1 MRLIV
6 TRVQPQAQQWAQAL
20 CTSGHDAVALPLIET
35 RGLQDTSAIRQ
46 ASLRLAD
53 YAAVMFV
60 SAHAVNHFYKEN
72 KALALTGKAQAAIS
86 TRAWATGPGTSA
98 ALATQGVPVHLTD
111 APVLDAGQFDS
122 ENLWW
127 RVHTQIHPG
136 TRVLIV
142 RGDTPGSDEPAA
154 QGVGRDWLAQQL
166 RQAGAQVD
174 FVVAYQRGA
183 PQWDADQLAL
193 AAAAATNGAAW
204 IFSSAEALGN
214 LQTLLPGQD
223 WSLARAVATH
233 ARIAL
238 AARRLGFGTV
248 LQASPTL
255 PSVLAS
261 VESLP

>member
-20 CTSGHDAVALPLIET
+20 RASGHDALALPLIET
-35 RGLQDTSAIRQ
+35 CGLPDTRAIRQ
-46 ASLRLAD
+46 ACLRLTD

-60 SAHAVNHFYKEN
+60 SAHAVNYFFKEKN
-72 KALALTGKAQAAIS
+72 ALALDGQASLATD

-98 ALATQGVPVHLTD
+98 ALAAQGVAAHLTD
-111 APVLDAGQFDS
+111 APALDAGQFDS
-122 ENLWW
+122 ENLWR

-136 TRVLIV
+136 ARVLIV
-142 RGDTPGSDEPAA
+142 RGDTPGSAEPAA

-166 RQAGAQVD
+166 QHAGAQVD
-174 FVVAYQRGA
+174 HVVAYQRGA
-183 PQWDADQLAL
+183 PRWDGAQRAL
-193 AAAAATNGAAW
+193 ASAGASDGSGW

-214 LQTLLPGQD
+214 LQALLPAQD
-223 WSLARAVATH
+223 WSAARAVATH
-233 ARIAL
+233 ARIAE
-238 AARRLGFGTV
+238 AARRLGFGVV